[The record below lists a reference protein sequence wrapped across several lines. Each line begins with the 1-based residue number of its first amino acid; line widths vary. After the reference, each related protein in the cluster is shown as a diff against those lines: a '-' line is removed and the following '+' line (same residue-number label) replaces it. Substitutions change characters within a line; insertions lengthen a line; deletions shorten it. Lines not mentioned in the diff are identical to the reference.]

1 MLHGYSDVVVL
12 ANAHLPKTDIQAQLE
27 LGPNHGVD
35 RGVVPGYQLIAQV
48 IWSGYGWQRDA
59 LRTVYSKPGSIAYE
73 SQVSTLFTHPAQ
85 GHLRTPGPA
94 GLPPHARPNLASERH

>member
-27 LGPNHGVD
+27 LGPNHGID

-59 LRTVYSKPGSIAYE
+59 LRTVYSKPGSIVYE

-85 GHLRTPGPA
+85 AHLSTHSRSSR
-94 GLPPHARPNLASERH
+94 PPTARQSQFSE